1 MASELTD
8 LLLAARR
15 SGVAVDPLDPA
26 LVPASVEAAYAVQ
39 NEIVAALG
47 PVGAWKVTPKPADG
61 PCFAAPILK
70 SGVYQSGATLRAA
83 DLPGIGIEVE
93 VAMTIGQDLP
103 GKAGGYGPEDIKAA
117 LGSIHIA
124 IEVLATRYKDRK
136 AVPQLAGI
144 ADLQSSGA
152 VIVGPPVPASS
163 LPEFGQ
169 QAMALAYDGIEI
181 KTTAGNADTDNVLAA
196 LVWLADHAAARGL
209 PLTAGTVVITG
220 ARIGPA
226 DVSAKL
232 VSAEAPGLGRVAFNL
247 V

>member
-1 MASELTD
+1 MASELTE

-26 LVPASVEAAYAVQ
+26 LVPASAEAAYAVQ

-70 SGVYQSGATLRAA
+70 SGVYQSGAVLKTA

-93 VAMTIGQDLP
+93 VAVTIGQDLP
-103 GKAGGYGPEDIKAA
+103 GKPGGYGPDDIKAA
-117 LGSIHIA
+117 LASIHIA

-136 AVPQLAGI
+136 AAPQLAGI

-169 QAMALAYDGIEI
+169 QAMALFYDGTEI

-196 LVWLADHAAARGL
+196 LVWLADHATARGL
-209 PLTAGTVVITG
+209 KLTAGTVVITG

-232 VSAEAPGLGRVAFNL
+232 ISAEAPGLGRVAFNL